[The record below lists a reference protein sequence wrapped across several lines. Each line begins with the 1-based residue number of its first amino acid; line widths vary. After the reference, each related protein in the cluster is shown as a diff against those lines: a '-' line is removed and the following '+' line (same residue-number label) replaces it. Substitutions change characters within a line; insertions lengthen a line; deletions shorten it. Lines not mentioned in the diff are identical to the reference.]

1 MPKAIPFEKIFKV
14 ENEVIDHFN
23 HVNNIAYI
31 QWVLGISKDHWVSFS
46 PESVRNQFG
55 WMILKH
61 EVHYKRQ
68 AKLNDELIIKTW
80 IDDFSTATS
89 VRKTSIRDAGTK
101 KLIFESEAQWCFI
114 NLKTQK
120 PTRLTSD
127 ILKPYFENL

>member
-1 MPKAIPFEKIFKV
+1 MPKAIPFEKKFKV

-31 QWVLGISKDHWVSFS
+31 QWVLGISKDHWISFS
-46 PESVRNQFG
+46 SENIRNQFG
-55 WMILKH
+55 WMIMKH
-61 EVHYKRQ
+61 NLNYKRQ

-89 VRKTSIRDAGTK
+89 VRKTSITNAK
-101 KLIFESEAQWCFI
+101 SKQLIFTSEAQWCFI
-114 NLKTQK
+114 NLETQK

-127 ILKPYFENL
+127 ILKPFFDSL

>member
-1 MPKAIPFEKIFKV
+1 MPKAIPFEKKFKV
-14 ENEVIDHFN
+14 ENEVIDHFD

-46 PESVRNQFG
+46 PEKVRNQFG

-61 EVHYKRQ
+61 EVYYRKQ
-68 AKLNDELIIKTW
+68 AKLNDELVIKTW

-89 VRKTSIRDAGTK
+89 VRKTSITDAATK

-127 ILKPYFENL
+127 ILKPYFESL

>member
-1 MPKAIPFEKIFKV
+1 MLIPIPFEKKIKV
-14 ENEVIDHFN
+14 ENDVIDHFN
-23 HVNNIAYI
+23 HVNNLAYI
-31 QWVLGISKDHWVSFS
+31 QWVLDISKKHWTSFS
-46 PESVRNQFG
+46 LESVRNQFG

-61 EVHYKRQ
+61 EVHYKKQ

-89 VRKTSIRDAGTK
+89 VRKTTITNTK
-101 KLIFESEAQWCFI
+101 TKQLIFDSEAQWCFI
-114 NLKTQK
+114 SLKTLK